1 MNTGFEN
8 CERKIENHKSNWMK
22 TTGMDID
29 KKIPTS
35 ANLCFTRSSEFYCAV
50 HCKAPH
56 IIGFAIAE
64 NKTNTPT
71 IISAGNRSW
80 LMMGLID
87 KLIEAITN
95 FFGQIAIWNHF
106 SLFRFC
112 IMKILSIQGGERHW
126 RTGWSVSRKWLEM
139 ADLVS
144 GTTDSYCKTKYRVEN
159 WLIRHKHSF
168 IGKYRVS

>member
-1 MNTGFEN
+1 MFVPVICILCQVKCEHRVWKLWEKKFEN
-8 CERKIENHKSNWMK
+8 DESNWMK

-87 KLIEAITN
+87 KLIEAKTN

-106 SLFRFC
+106 SL
-112 IMKILSIQGGERHW
+112 LSFLYHEIFVN
-126 RTGWSVSRKWLEM
+126 SKWWETLKNRMVRESEM
-139 ADLVS
+139 VGNGRPGLWNDGQL
-144 GTTDSYCKTKYRVEN
+144 
-159 WLIRHKHSF
+159 L
-168 IGKYRVS
+168 